1 MCLAGIQVADA
12 REAYAQSTANGAVGV
27 QEPTVLRDEATGT
40 EQCVA
45 EIRLY
50 GDCLL
55 RFVSGTYQVSP
66 SLARYPP
73 SPIQPQC
80 SPDRTSVKGSQ
91 G

>member
-1 MCLAGIQVADA
+1 MADA
-12 REAYAQSTANGAVGV
+12 REAYAQSTANGAVGT

-45 EIRLY
+45 EIKLY

-66 SLARYPP
+66 ALLPTLPLPCPKYAPSL
-73 SPIQPQC
+73 
-80 SPDRTSVKGSQ
+80 KGWCA
-91 G
+91 